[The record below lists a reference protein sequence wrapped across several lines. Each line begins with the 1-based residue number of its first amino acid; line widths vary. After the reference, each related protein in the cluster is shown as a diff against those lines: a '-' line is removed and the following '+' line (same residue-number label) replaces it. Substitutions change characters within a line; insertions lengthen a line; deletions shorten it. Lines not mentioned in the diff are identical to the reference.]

1 MRSVWEYKVALDTSV
16 GRVKGVLWSDGQLAI
31 GSPRIE
37 SVERDVHTAAD
48 IAVAL
53 RALDMPDEEATL
65 AAQSIYD
72 GALDAFPERFASRF
86 AKPS

>member
-1 MRSVWEYKVALDTSV
+1 MRSVWEYNVALDTSV
-16 GRVKGVLWSDGQLAI
+16 GRVEGVLWSDGKLAI

-48 IAVAL
+48 IAAAL
-53 RALDMPDEEATL
+53 RVLDIPDQEATR
-65 AAQSIYD
+65 AAQSVYD
-72 GALDAFPERFASRF
+72 GALDAFPERLASRF